1 MADCGALKVRLL
13 TVDKREGDVSKR
25 PTISFSIDDAQLEE
39 IKEYAKLKGF
49 DKPSILAR
57 KALFAYMSSNRAG
70 RHDRPRR
77 DVTPSL
83 NGAI

>member
-1 MADCGALKVRLL
+1 M
-13 TVDKREGDVSKR
+13 SKR

-57 KALFAYMSSNRAG
+57 KALFVFMSKNKPGAHRKNG
-70 RHDRPRR
+70 RTVAPRLVGQSK
-77 DVTPSL
+77 DDL
-83 NGAI
+83 